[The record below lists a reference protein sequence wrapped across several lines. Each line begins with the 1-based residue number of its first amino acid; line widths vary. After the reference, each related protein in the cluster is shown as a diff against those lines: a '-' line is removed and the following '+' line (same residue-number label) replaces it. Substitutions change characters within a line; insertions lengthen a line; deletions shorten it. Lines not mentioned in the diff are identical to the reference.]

1 MVALKNWIE
10 TEESAEALP
19 CTRPGATHPA
29 GDYLL
34 STNAAD
40 SKTYT
45 YDANGNLTSD
55 RVRTFLW
62 DADGAREREDG
73 APGSGVPGAKQ
84 RVSKAGAPGAT
95 DEQNRLISI
104 IEGSKKSKFSYD
116 GLGRRVRIREL
127 DRGTETSNRT
137 FVWSGTAIVEERNAA
152 GTQASKRYYARGL
165 VDRTGSEDK
174 KYYYTFDH
182 LGSTREVVEDDGV
195 TVAARYDY
203 DPFGRVEKLG
213 GSYDVDFL
221 YTGHLHH
228 LPSGLYLTHYRAYD
242 PDTGVWLSRDPQDY
256 IDGPNPY
263 AYVLNNPINSIDPT
277 GEALLLIIFVVFE
290 IGSTAYDVYYMLTTV
305 LDDCASEEEKANA
318 VAGAAMGLGLP
329 GGGYGRILNVSK
341 TTTRK
346 SSKTIRNEWE
356 KEKGEPWPKDPA
368 TGKNQ
373 DVAHKKA
380 LADGGTNDLDN
391 LKPQPHKE
399 HVQEH
404 KDKGDF
410 SRWAKRRKKK
420 E

>member
-10 TEESAEALP
+10 TEENAEALP

-55 RVRTFLW
+55 GVRAFAW

-84 RVSKAGAPGAT
+84 RVSKVGAPGAT

-305 LDDCASEEEKANA
+305 LDDCASE
-318 VAGAAMGLGLP
+318 
-329 GGGYGRILNVSK
+329 R
-341 TTTRK
+341 RCFWK
-346 SSKTIRNEWE
+346 SDQLQ
-356 KEKGEPWPKDPA
+356 G
-368 TGKNQ
+368 
-373 DVAHKKA
+373 V
-380 LADGGTNDLDN
+380 
-391 LKPQPHKE
+391 
-399 HVQEH
+399 
-404 KDKGDF
+404 
-410 SRWAKRRKKK
+410 
-420 E
+420 